1 MKVQQHHYGKIL
13 YMCILYRMSTNNQ
26 SGGGGCSSRNCQVS
40 DEVEVLKDGKIH
52 LVHISE
58 FHPHDLVFLQDENGA
73 RLVHRSALPDWG
85 KPITERQFRQVI
97 QQTAQKS
104 MTPKRKMREYKK
116 GIRYSL
122 RLEEKRNKGTR
133 SSRRLAE
140 RAGKTLGGKHNKT
153 KKRKNH
159 N

>member
-1 MKVQQHHYGKIL
+1 MY
-13 YMCILYRMSTNNQ
+13 ILYRMSTNNQ
-26 SGGGGCSSRNCQVS
+26 SGGGGCSSRGCRVS

-58 FHPHDLVFLQDENGA
+58 FHPRDLVFLQDENGA

-85 KPITERQFRQVI
+85 KPITERQFRQVS

>member
-1 MKVQQHHYGKIL
+1 
-13 YMCILYRMSTNNQ
+13 MSTNNQ
-26 SGGGGCSSRNCQVS
+26 SGGGGCSSRNCRVS

-52 LVHISE
+52 LVHKSE
-58 FHPHDLVFLQDENGA
+58 FHPRDLVFLQDENGA
-73 RLVHRSALPDWG
+73 RLVHISALPDWG
-85 KPITERQFRQVI
+85 KPITNRQFRQVS
-97 QQTAQKS
+97 QQTAQKSITPKSMTPKS
-104 MTPKRKMREYKK
+104 MTPKRKPREYKK
-116 GIRYSL
+116 GTRYSL

-133 SSRRLAE
+133 YSRRLAE

>member
-1 MKVQQHHYGKIL
+1 
-13 YMCILYRMSTNNQ
+13 MSTNNQ
-26 SGGGGCSSRNCQVS
+26 SGGGGCASRGCRVG

-52 LVHISE
+52 LVHKSE
-58 FHPHDLVFLQDENGA
+58 FHPRDLVFLQDENGA

-85 KPITERQFRQVI
+85 KPITERQFREII
-97 QQTAQKS
+97 QQTVQKSIAPKS
-104 MTPKRKMREYKK
+104 MTPKSKTREYKQ
-116 GIRYSL
+116 GTRYSL

-140 RAGKTLGGKHNKT
+140 RAGKTVGGKHNKT